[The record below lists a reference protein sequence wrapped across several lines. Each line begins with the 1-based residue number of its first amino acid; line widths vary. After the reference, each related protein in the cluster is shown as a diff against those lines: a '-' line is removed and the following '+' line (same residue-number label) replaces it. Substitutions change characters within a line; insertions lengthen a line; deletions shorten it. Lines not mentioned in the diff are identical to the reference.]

1 MKVTALISDELI
13 AEAMELSKAKN
24 ITETLRIALE
34 EYISTQKIR
43 SAAQA
48 IVSQP
53 LEFYWTAEE
62 LREKNNS

>member
-13 AEAMELSKAKN
+13 AEAMELSQAKN

-34 EYISTQKIR
+34 EYIATQKIR
-43 SAAQA
+43 TASQKIAAE
-48 IVSQP
+48 P
-53 LEFYWTAEE
+53 LEFYWTAEQ

>member
-24 ITETLRIALE
+24 ITKTLRIALE
-34 EYISTQKIR
+34 EYIATQKLKAV
-43 SAAQA
+43 SQS
-48 IVSQP
+48 IVSEP

>member
-13 AEAMELSKAKN
+13 AEAMELAQAKN
-24 ITETLRIALE
+24 ITETLKIALQ
-34 EYISTQKIR
+34 EYVATQKIN
-43 SAAQA
+43 AA
-48 IVSQP
+48 SQRIASEP

>member
-13 AEAMELSKAKN
+13 AEAMELSQAKN
-24 ITETLRIALE
+24 ITETLRIALQ
-34 EYISTQKIR
+34 EYIATQKLR
-43 SAAQA
+43 AAAQG
-48 IVSQP
+48 ISVEP